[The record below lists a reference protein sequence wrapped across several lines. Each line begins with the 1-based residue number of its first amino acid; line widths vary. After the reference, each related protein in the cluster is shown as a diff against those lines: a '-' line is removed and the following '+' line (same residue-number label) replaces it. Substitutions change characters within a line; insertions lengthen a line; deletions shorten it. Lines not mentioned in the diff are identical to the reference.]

1 MQFVFG
7 GVCVN
12 FYLFFVFLRADAL
25 GENMSLKYVVIH
37 SFSNIILLYVRKPL
51 GVY

>member
-1 MQFVFG
+1 MQFVSG

-12 FYLFFVFLRADAL
+12 FYLFFVFLRANAL
-25 GENMSLKYVVIH
+25 KENISLEYVVIH
-37 SFSNIILLYVRKPL
+37 SFSNIILLSVRKPL